1 MAELKNYHT
10 IRYGQAD
17 GEIRFGHITDDNV
30 QSAVMLRSGRSGNH
44 YITLDVS
51 GKDHRKH
58 GTLCRSTGSFQIKAG
73 DNVEKDKPG
82 VYIEANSG
90 DLVLRAPSG
99 RVIIEG
105 VDIDMVA
112 SGPNGERGN
121 ITMSANE
128 KIIAKAQIINISGKV
143 STTVF
148 SEKTVE
154 VIGNGILN
162 CYGGMFEC
170 IDGAT
175 KLNESKGGSSDFENQ
190 RRKII

>member
-44 YITLDVS
+44 YITMDVS
-51 GKDHRKH
+51 GEDHRKH

-90 DLVLRAPSG
+90 DLILRAPSG
-99 RVIIEG
+99 RVRIEG

-128 KIIAKAQIINISGKV
+128 KIIGKAQIINFSSKV